1 MIESETTDLVQV
13 NTVGQETTNTDD
25 ITVGEKS
32 LESQQSDAV
41 VLSTPLILE
50 QDPGQPRFKQ
60 RAMSVAQN
68 GQVLG
73 KQANSDLFAP
83 IKTHFS

>member
-1 MIESETTDLVQV
+1 MIIDRIMIESETTDLVQV

-60 RAMSVAQN
+60 RAMSVA
-68 GQVLG
+68 
-73 KQANSDLFAP
+73 
-83 IKTHFS
+83 

>member
-1 MIESETTDLVQV
+1 MESETTDLVQV
-13 NTVGQETTNTDD
+13 NTIGQDTTTNDD
-25 ITVGEKS
+25 FTVGEKS

-41 VLSTPLILE
+41 VPSTPLIFE
-50 QDPGQPRFKQ
+50 EDPDQPRFKQ

-68 GQVLG
+68 GQALS
-73 KQANSDLFAP
+73 KQVNSDLFAP